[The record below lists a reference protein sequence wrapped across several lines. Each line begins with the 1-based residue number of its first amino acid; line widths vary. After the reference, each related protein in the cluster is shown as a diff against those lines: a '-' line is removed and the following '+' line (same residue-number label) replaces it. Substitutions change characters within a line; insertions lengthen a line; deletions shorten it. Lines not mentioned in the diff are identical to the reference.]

1 MSNTISDMFK
11 MEDLRKK
18 ILFTLLVLAITR
30 VGTVIPVPGV
40 NPTLLEQYFL
50 SQSAS
55 GNLGIVEYLNFFSGG
70 AFSNFSLFTLG
81 VMPYISMQIII
92 QLLMLIIPKLKAW
105 GEDADGRRKIQK
117 VTRYGTIVVCLLQSF
132 VVTVYARSISYYVP
146 GVITIDMLPFTLI
159 SMLTVTA
166 GSMTLVWLG
175 EKITQSGIG
184 NGISLLIYAG
194 IVARVPSAF
203 GTIIQGIA
211 AGKGSSSYINPV
223 LLVIVIVVFII
234 IVALVVCEEAGER
247 KIPVN
252 YAKRVVGRKMY
263 GAQSSYIP
271 FKINPSGVIPVIF
284 ASSVL
289 TFPIQ
294 IASALGSNVKW
305 LQSVANWLDP
315 QGAPYIII
323 YTILII
329 AFAFFYTQVSLNPV
343 EMAKQI
349 RENGGS
355 VPGVRSD
362 KLEEYLTKVLNRIV
376 LPGSLFLAFIAL
388 VPTLIQLIFKFPSS
402 VAMLFGGTSLII
414 LVGVTIETVKQVES
428 IMKMHHHEG
437 FLGVKKIKSKSL

>member
-1 MSNTISDMFK
+1 MFK

-18 ILFTLLVLAITR
+18 ILFTLLILVITR
-30 VGTVIPVPGV
+30 IGTVIPVPGI

-50 SQSAS
+50 SQSTS
-55 GNLGIVEYLNFFSGG
+55 GNLGLVEYLNFFSGG

-81 VMPYISMQIII
+81 VMPYISMQIIV
-92 QLLMLIIPKLKAW
+92 QLLMLIIPTLKKW

-117 VTRYGTIVVCLLQSF
+117 LTRYGTIVVCLLQSF
-132 VVTVYARSISYYVP
+132 VVTVYARSIQSYLP

-166 GSMTLVWLG
+166 GSMILVWLG
-175 EKITQSGIG
+175 EKITQFGVG
-184 NGISLLIYAG
+184 NGISLLIFAG
-194 IVARVPSAF
+194 IVARIPSALNVL
-203 GTIIQGIA
+203 IQGII
-211 AGKGSSSYINPV
+211 AGTINPV
-223 LLVIVIVVFII
+223 LVVVVLVMFII
-234 IVALVVCEEAGER
+234 VVALVVCEQEGER

-284 ASSVL
+284 ASAILS
-289 TFPIQ
+289 FPLQ
-294 IASALGSNVKW
+294 IASALGPNVRW

-315 QGAPYIII
+315 QGAPYLII

-355 VPGVRSD
+355 VPGVRSE
-362 KLEEYLTKVLNRIV
+362 KLEDYLTKVLNRIV
-376 LPGSLFLAFIAL
+376 LPGSIFLAFIAL
-388 VPTLIQLIFKFPSS
+388 IPTLVQLIFKFPQS

-414 LVGVTIETVKQVES
+414 LVGVELELMKQIES

-437 FLGVKKIKSKSL
+437 FVGVKKIKSKNL

>member
-18 ILFTLLVLAITR
+18 ILFTLLILVITR
-30 VGTVIPVPGV
+30 IGTVIPVPGI

-50 SQSAS
+50 SQSTS
-55 GNLGIVEYLNFFSGG
+55 GNLGLVEYLNFFSGG

-81 VMPYISMQIII
+81 VMPYISMQIIV
-92 QLLMLIIPKLKAW
+92 QLLMLIIPTLKKW

-117 VTRYGTIVVCLLQSF
+117 LTRYGTIVVCLLQSF
-132 VVTVYARSISYYVP
+132 VVTVYARSIQSYLP

-166 GSMTLVWLG
+166 GSMILVWLG
-175 EKITQSGIG
+175 EKITQFGVG
-184 NGISLLIYAG
+184 NGISLLIFAG
-194 IVARVPSAF
+194 IVARIPSALNVL
-203 GTIIQGIA
+203 IQGII
-211 AGKGSSSYINPV
+211 AGTINPV
-223 LLVIVIVVFII
+223 LVVVVLVMFII
-234 IVALVVCEEAGER
+234 VVALVVCEQEGER

-284 ASSVL
+284 ASAILS
-289 TFPIQ
+289 FPLQ
-294 IASALGSNVKW
+294 IASALGPNVRW

-315 QGAPYIII
+315 QGAPYLII

-355 VPGVRSD
+355 VPGVRSE
-362 KLEEYLTKVLNRIV
+362 KLEEYFTKVLNRIV
-376 LPGSLFLAFIAL
+376 LPGSIFLAFIAL
-388 VPTLIQLIFKFPSS
+388 IPTLVQLIFKFPQS

-414 LVGVTIETVKQVES
+414 LVGVELELMKQIES

-437 FLGVKKIKSKSL
+437 FVGVKKIKSKNL

>member
-18 ILFTLLVLAITR
+18 ILFTLLILVITR
-30 VGTVIPVPGV
+30 IGTVIPVPGI

-50 SQSAS
+50 SQSTS
-55 GNLGIVEYLNFFSGG
+55 GNLGLVEYLNFFSGG

-81 VMPYISMQIII
+81 VMPYISMQIIV
-92 QLLMLIIPKLKAW
+92 QLLMLIIPTLKKW

-117 VTRYGTIVVCLLQSF
+117 LTRYGTIVVCLLQSF
-132 VVTVYARSISYYVP
+132 VVTVYARSIQSYLP

-166 GSMTLVWLG
+166 GSMILVWLG
-175 EKITQSGIG
+175 EKITQFGVG
-184 NGISLLIYAG
+184 NGISLLIFAG
-194 IVARVPSAF
+194 IVARIPSALNVL
-203 GTIIQGIA
+203 IQGII
-211 AGKGSSSYINPV
+211 AGTINPV
-223 LLVIVIVVFII
+223 LVVVVLVMFII
-234 IVALVVCEEAGER
+234 VVALVVCEQEGER

-284 ASSVL
+284 ASAILS
-289 TFPIQ
+289 FPLQ
-294 IASALGSNVKW
+294 IASALGPNVRW

-315 QGAPYIII
+315 QGAPYLII

-355 VPGVRSD
+355 VPGVRSE

-376 LPGSLFLAFIAL
+376 LPGSIFLAFIAL
-388 VPTLIQLIFKFPSS
+388 IPTLVQLIFKFPQS

-414 LVGVTIETVKQVES
+414 LVGVELELMKQIES

-437 FLGVKKIKSKSL
+437 FVGVKKIKSKNL

>member
-18 ILFTLLVLAITR
+18 ILFTLLILVITR
-30 VGTVIPVPGV
+30 IGTVIPVPGI

-50 SQSAS
+50 SQSTS
-55 GNLGIVEYLNFFSGG
+55 GNLGLVEYLNFFSGG

-81 VMPYISMQIII
+81 VMPYISMQIIV
-92 QLLMLIIPKLKAW
+92 QLLMLIIPTLKKW

-117 VTRYGTIVVCLLQSF
+117 LTRYGTIVVCLLQSF
-132 VVTVYARSISYYVP
+132 VVTVYARSIQSYLP

-166 GSMTLVWLG
+166 GSMILVWLG
-175 EKITQSGIG
+175 EKITQFGVG
-184 NGISLLIYAG
+184 NGISLLIFAG
-194 IVARVPSAF
+194 IVARIPSALNVL
-203 GTIIQGIA
+203 IQGII
-211 AGKGSSSYINPV
+211 AGTINPV
-223 LLVIVIVVFII
+223 LVVVVLVMFII
-234 IVALVVCEEAGER
+234 VVALVVCEQEGER

-284 ASSVL
+284 ASAIL
-289 TFPIQ
+289 PFPLQ
-294 IASALGSNVKW
+294 IASALGPNVRW

-315 QGAPYIII
+315 QGAPYLII

-355 VPGVRSD
+355 VPGVRSE

-376 LPGSLFLAFIAL
+376 LPGSIFLAFIAL
-388 VPTLIQLIFKFPSS
+388 IPTLVQLIFKFPQS

-414 LVGVTIETVKQVES
+414 LVGVELELMKQIES

-437 FLGVKKIKSKSL
+437 FVGVKKIKSKNL

>member
-1 MSNTISDMFK
+1 MFK

-18 ILFTLLVLAITR
+18 ILFTLLILVITR
-30 VGTVIPVPGV
+30 IGTVIPVPGI
-40 NPTLLEQYFL
+40 NPTLLEQYFR
-50 SQSAS
+50 SQSS
-55 GNLGIVEYLNFFSGG
+55 TGNLGLVEYLNFFSGG

-81 VMPYISMQIII
+81 VMPYISMQIIV
-92 QLLMLIIPKLKAW
+92 QLLMLIIPTLKKW

-117 VTRYGTIVVCLLQSF
+117 LTRYGTIVVCLLQSF
-132 VVTVYARSISYYVP
+132 VVTVYARSIQSYLP

-166 GSMTLVWLG
+166 GSMILVWLG
-175 EKITQSGIG
+175 EKITQFGVG
-184 NGISLLIYAG
+184 NGISLLIFAG
-194 IVARVPSAF
+194 IVARIPSALNVL
-203 GTIIQGIA
+203 IQGII
-211 AGKGSSSYINPV
+211 AGTINPILVVVV
-223 LLVIVIVVFII
+223 LVMFVIV
-234 IVALVVCEEAGER
+234 VALVVCEQEGER

-284 ASSVL
+284 ASAILS
-289 TFPIQ
+289 FPLQ
-294 IASALGSNVKW
+294 IASALGPNVRW

-315 QGAPYIII
+315 QGAPYLII

-355 VPGVRSD
+355 VPGVRSE

-376 LPGSLFLAFIAL
+376 LPGSIFLAFIAL
-388 VPTLIQLIFKFPSS
+388 IPTLVQLIFKFPQS

-414 LVGVTIETVKQVES
+414 LVGVELELMKQIESV
-428 IMKMHHHEG
+428 MKMHHHEG
-437 FLGVKKIKSKSL
+437 FVGVKKIKSKNL

>member
-1 MSNTISDMFK
+1 MFK

-18 ILFTLLVLAITR
+18 ILFTLLI
-30 VGTVIPVPGV
+30 GTVIPVPGI

-50 SQSAS
+50 SQSTS
-55 GNLGIVEYLNFFSGG
+55 GNLGLVEYLNFFSGG

-81 VMPYISMQIII
+81 VMPYISMQIIV
-92 QLLMLIIPKLKAW
+92 QLLMLIIPTLKKW

-117 VTRYGTIVVCLLQSF
+117 LTRYGTIVVCLLQSF
-132 VVTVYARSISYYVP
+132 VVTVYARSIQSYLP

-166 GSMTLVWLG
+166 GSMILVWLG
-175 EKITQSGIG
+175 EKITQFGVG
-184 NGISLLIYAG
+184 NGISLLIFAG
-194 IVARVPSAF
+194 IVARIPSALNVL
-203 GTIIQGIA
+203 IQGII
-211 AGKGSSSYINPV
+211 AGTINPV
-223 LLVIVIVVFII
+223 LVVVVLVMFII
-234 IVALVVCEEAGER
+234 VVALVVCEQEGER

-284 ASSVL
+284 ASAILS
-289 TFPIQ
+289 FPLQ
-294 IASALGSNVKW
+294 IASALGPNVRW

-315 QGAPYIII
+315 QGAPYLII

-355 VPGVRSD
+355 VPGVRSE

-376 LPGSLFLAFIAL
+376 LPGSIFLAFIAL
-388 VPTLIQLIFKFPSS
+388 IPTLVQLIFKFPQS

-414 LVGVTIETVKQVES
+414 LVGVELELMKQIES

-437 FLGVKKIKSKSL
+437 FVGVKKIKSKNL

>member
-11 MEDLRKK
+11 MEDLKKK
-18 ILFTLLVLAITR
+18 ILFTLLILVITR
-30 VGTVIPVPGV
+30 IGTVIPVPGI

-50 SQSAS
+50 SQSDS
-55 GNLGIVEYLNFFSGG
+55 GNLGLVEYLNFFSGG

-81 VMPYISMQIII
+81 VMPYISMQIIV
-92 QLLMLIIPKLKAW
+92 QLLMLIIPTLKKW
-105 GEDADGRRKIQK
+105 GEDAEGRRKIQK
-117 VTRYGTIVVCLLQSF
+117 LTRYGTILVCLLQSF
-132 VVTVYARSISYYVP
+132 VVTVYARSIQSYLP

-166 GSMTLVWLG
+166 GSMALVWLG
-175 EKITQSGIG
+175 EKITQFGVG
-184 NGISLLIYAG
+184 NGISLLIFAG
-194 IVARVPSAF
+194 IVARVPSALNELIQGMIA
-203 GTIIQGIA
+203 GTI
-211 AGKGSSSYINPV
+211 NP
-223 LLVIVIVVFII
+223 LLVVLVLVMFII
-234 IVALVVCEEAGER
+234 VVALVVCEQEGER

-284 ASSVL
+284 ASAIL
-289 TFPIQ
+289 TFPLQ
-294 IASALGSNVKW
+294 IAQALGPNVRW
-305 LQSVANWLDP
+305 LNAVANWLDP
-315 QGAPYIII
+315 QGAPYLII

-355 VPGVRSD
+355 VPGVRSE

-388 VPTLIQLIFKFPSS
+388 IPTLIQIIFKFPSS

-414 LVGVTIETVKQVES
+414 LVGVELDLMKQIES

-437 FLGVKKIKSKSL
+437 FVGVKKIKSKNL

>member
-11 MEDLRKK
+11 MADLRKK
-18 ILFTLLVLAITR
+18 ILFTLMILAITR
-30 VGTVIPVPGV
+30 IGTVIPVPGV
-40 NPTLLEQYFL
+40 NPVILEQYFRDK
-50 SQSAS
+50 SAT
-55 GNLGIVEYLNFFSGG
+55 GGIGLVEYLNFFSGG

-92 QLLMLIIPKLKAW
+92 QLLMLIIPKLKQW
-105 GEDADGRRKIQK
+105 GEDAEGRKKIQK

-132 VVTVYARSISYYVP
+132 VVTVYARSIQYSEP
-146 GVITIDMLPFTLI
+146 DVISIPMLYFTLV

-166 GSMTLVWLG
+166 GTMTLIWLG
-175 EKITQSGIG
+175 EKITQYGVG
-184 NGISLLIYAG
+184 NGISLLIFAG
-194 IVARVPSAF
+194 IVARIPSAISTLIK
-203 GTIIQGIA
+203 GVM
-211 AGKGSSSYINPV
+211 AGKESADYINPV
-223 LLVIVIVVFII
+223 FLVIVLVMFVVV
-234 IVALVVCEEAGER
+234 VALVVCEQAGER

-284 ASSVL
+284 ASAVL
-289 TFPIQ
+289 SFPIQ
-294 IASALGSNVKW
+294 IAQGLTDVKW
-305 LQSVANWLDP
+305 LNAVANWLDP
-315 QGAPYIII
+315 SHAPYIII

-355 VPGVRSD
+355 VPGVRAE

-388 VPTLIQLIFKFPSS
+388 IPTLIQLIFKFPAS

-414 LVGVTIETVKQVES
+414 LVGVDLEMMKQIES

-437 FLGVKKIKSKSL
+437 FVGVKKIKSKSL

>member
-18 ILFTLLVLAITR
+18 ILFTLLILVITR
-30 VGTVIPVPGV
+30 IGTVIPVPGV

-50 SQSAS
+50 SQSDS
-55 GNLGIVEYLNFFSGG
+55 GNLGLVEYLNFFSGG

-81 VMPYISMQIII
+81 VMPYISMQIIV
-92 QLLMLIIPKLKAW
+92 QLLMLIIPTLKKW
-105 GEDADGRRKIQK
+105 GEDAEGRRKIQK
-117 VTRYGTIVVCLLQSF
+117 LTRYGTILVCLLQSF
-132 VVTVYARSISYYVP
+132 VVTVYARSIQSDLP

-166 GSMTLVWLG
+166 GSMALVWLG
-175 EKITQSGIG
+175 EKITQFGVG
-184 NGISLLIYAG
+184 NGISLLIFAG
-194 IVARVPSAF
+194 IVARVPSALNEL
-203 GTIIQGIA
+203 IQGII
-211 AGKGSSSYINPV
+211 AGTINP
-223 LLVIVIVVFII
+223 LLVVLVLVMFVIV
-234 IVALVVCEEAGER
+234 VALVVCEQEGER

-284 ASSVL
+284 ASAIL
-289 TFPIQ
+289 TFPLQ
-294 IASALGSNVKW
+294 IAQALGSNVRW
-305 LQSVANWLDP
+305 LNAVANWLDP
-315 QGAPYIII
+315 QGAPYLII

-355 VPGVRSD
+355 VPGVRSE

-388 VPTLIQLIFKFPSS
+388 IPTLIQIIFKFPSS

-414 LVGVTIETVKQVES
+414 LVGVELDLMKQIES

-437 FLGVKKIKSKSL
+437 FVGVKKIKSKNL

>member
-1 MSNTISDMFK
+1 MSTISDMFK

-18 ILFTLLVLAITR
+18 LLFTLLILAITR
-30 VGTVIPVPGV
+30 IGTVIPVPGV
-40 NPTLLEQYFL
+40 NPSVLEAYFKA
-50 SQSAS
+50 QSAS
-55 GNLGIVEYLNFFSGG
+55 GSMGIVEYLNFFSGG

-92 QLLMLIIPKLKAW
+92 QLLMLIIPKLKQW
-105 GEDADGRRKIQK
+105 GEDAEGRRKIQK

-132 VVTVYARSISYYVP
+132 VVTVYARSIP
-146 GVITIDMLPFTLI
+146 GVLTIDILPFTLI

-166 GSMTLVWLG
+166 GTMALVWLG
-175 EKITQSGIG
+175 EKITQYGVG
-184 NGISLLIYAG
+184 NGISLLIFAG
-194 IVARVPSAF
+194 IVARIPSAI
-203 GTIIQGIA
+203 GTLITGIA
-211 AGKGSSSYINPV
+211 AGSDSSAYINPV
-223 LLVIVIVVFII
+223 YLVIVLVMFVVV
-234 IVALVVCEEAGER
+234 VALVVCEQAGER
-247 KIPVN
+247 RIPVN
-252 YAKRVVGRKMY
+252 YAKRVVGRRMY

-284 ASSVL
+284 ASAVL
-289 TFPIQ
+289 SFPLQ

-305 LQSVANWLDP
+305 LQSFANWLDP
-315 QGAPYIII
+315 SGAPYIII

-355 VPGVRSD
+355 VPGVRPE
-362 KLEEYLTKVLNRIV
+362 KLEEYLKKILNRIV
-376 LPGSLFLAFIAL
+376 LPGSMFLAFIAL
-388 VPTLIQLIFKFPSS
+388 IPTIIQIIFKFPQS

-414 LVGVTIETVKQVES
+414 MVGVELDFVKQVDS

-437 FLGVKKIKSKSL
+437 FVGVKKMKSKNL

>member
-1 MSNTISDMFK
+1 MSNTISDMFR

-18 ILFTLLVLAITR
+18 IFFTVVVLAITR
-30 VGTVIPVPGV
+30 IGTVIPVPGID
-40 NPTLLEQYFL
+40 PKMLEQYFL
-50 SQSAS
+50 LQSNS
-55 GNLGIVEYLNFFSGG
+55 SNIGLTEYLNFFSGG

-81 VMPYISMQIII
+81 VMPYITSQIIV
-92 QLLMLIIPKLKAW
+92 QLLMLIIPTMKKW
-105 GEDADGRRKIQK
+105 SEDPEGRKKIQK
-117 VTRYGTIVVCLLQSF
+117 VTRYGTIAVCLLQSF
-132 VVTVYARSISYYVP
+132 VVSVYARSIQNSGFP
-146 GVITIDMLPFTLI
+146 IITMSNFTAFTLL
-159 SMLTVTA
+159 SMITVTA
-166 GSMTLVWLG
+166 GSMALVWLG
-175 EKITQSGIG
+175 EKITQRGIG
-184 NGISLLIYAG
+184 NGISLLIFAG
-194 IVARVPSAF
+194 IVARIPSALATMVQGIQA
-203 GTIIQGIA
+203 GTISIWA
-211 AGKGSSSYINPV
+211 
-223 LLVIVIVVFII
+223 VVVVVVMFIMV
-234 IVALVVCEEAGER
+234 VALVVCEQEGER

-284 ASSVL
+284 ASAIL
-289 TFPIQ
+289 TFPLQ
-294 IASALGSNVKW
+294 IASALGPNVRW
-305 LQSVANWLDP
+305 LQSLANWLDP

-355 VPGVRSD
+355 VPGVRSE

-388 VPTLIQLIFKFPSS
+388 IPTFVQLIFKFPAS

-414 LVGVTIETVKQVES
+414 LVGCDLDMMKQIESV
-428 IMKMHHHEG
+428 MKMHHHEG
-437 FLGVKKIKSKSL
+437 FLKTKKIKSRNKSL

>member
-11 MEDLRKK
+11 IEDLKKK
-18 ILFTLLVLAITR
+18 ILFTLLILVITR
-30 VGTVIPVPGV
+30 IGTVIPVPGV

-50 SQSAS
+50 SQSDS
-55 GNLGIVEYLNFFSGG
+55 GNLGLVEYLNFFSGG

-81 VMPYISMQIII
+81 VMPYISMQIIV
-92 QLLMLIIPKLKAW
+92 QLLMLIIPTLKKW
-105 GEDADGRRKIQK
+105 GEDAEGRRKIQK
-117 VTRYGTIVVCLLQSF
+117 LTRYGTIVVCLLQSF
-132 VVTVYARSISYYVP
+132 VVTVYARSIEAYLP

-166 GSMTLVWLG
+166 GSMALVWLG
-175 EKITQSGIG
+175 EKITQFGVG
-184 NGISLLIYAG
+184 NGISLLIFAG
-194 IVARVPSAF
+194 IVARVPSALNEL
-203 GTIIQGIA
+203 IQGII
-211 AGKGSSSYINPV
+211 AGTINP
-223 LLVIVIVVFII
+223 LLVVLVLVMFVVV
-234 IVALVVCEEAGER
+234 VALVVCEQEGER

-271 FKINPSGVIPVIF
+271 FKINPSGVVPVIF
-284 ASSVL
+284 ASAIL
-289 TFPIQ
+289 TFPLQ
-294 IASALGSNVKW
+294 IAQALGSNVRW
-305 LQSVANWLDP
+305 LNAVANWLDP
-315 QGAPYIII
+315 QGAPYLII

-355 VPGVRSD
+355 VPGVPSG

-388 VPTLIQLIFKFPSS
+388 IPTLIQIIFKFPSS

-414 LVGVTIETVKQVES
+414 LVGVELDLMKQIES

-437 FLGVKKIKSKSL
+437 FVGVKKIKSKNL